1 MDEPS
6 ERLFNQKYQKPL
18 RQQLRKNTSPIE
30 RLLWA
35 RLRGGRLGVKFRRQ
49 HGIGPYIV
57 DFYCPAA
64 RLVIELDGESHYWQ
78 GRQEYDKTRDN
89 FIEQQGL
96 RIVHFSNVDVT
107 HNLDG
112 VLMRIQDYLPACTQ
126 PPPL

>member
-1 MDEPS
+1 MEEKIDKI
-6 ERLFNQKYQKPL
+6 FNRKQQKFL
-18 RQQLRKNTSPIE
+18 RQQLRKTASPIE

-35 RLRGGRLGVKFRRQ
+35 RLRGGQLGVKFRRQ

-57 DFYCPAA
+57 DFYCPGA

-112 VLMRIQDYLPACTQ
+112 VLIRIQDYLPPCTQ
-126 PPPL
+126 PSPL

>member
-1 MDEPS
+1 MEENIDKI
-6 ERLFNQKYQKPL
+6 FNRTQQKSL
-18 RQQLRKNTSPIE
+18 RQQLRNTTSPIE

-35 RLRGGRLGVKFRRQ
+35 KLRGGQLGVKFRRQ

-78 GRQEYDKTRDN
+78 GRQEYDKERDN

-96 RIVHFSNVDVT
+96 RIVHFSNLDVT

-112 VLMRIQDYLPACTQ
+112 TLMRIQDYLPPCMQ
-126 PPPL
+126 PPSL